1 MAITAAIAIASA
13 IAWYF
18 WSTAPMQ
25 PSVKIYFFKG
35 DKLFVVSRP
44 ISAGEAPL
52 PKAIK
57 ELLAGPSGEESYRG
71 IVSLVP
77 RGTRALSFKV
87 RGKTVIVNF
96 SRELEKYGGG
106 STRLQGMIAQ
116 IVYTATDVPGIE
128 KAWIWME
135 GEKELVLGGEGLIL
149 DRPLGRKEVS
159 Y

>member
-1 MAITAAIAIASA
+1 
-13 IAWYF
+13 
-18 WSTAPMQ
+18 
-25 PSVKIYFFKG
+25 
-35 DKLFVVSRP
+35 
-44 ISAGEAPL
+44 
-52 PKAIK
+52 
-57 ELLAGPSGEESYRG
+57 
-71 IVSLVP
+71 VP